1 VVYRCEGDLRPDLL
15 AKILEHGT
23 IKVLCIVNGDLLG
36 NSIVTDDVLPK
47 EFLDGGRGCVR
58 YRLRFNPFSEV
69 LDYDNDKGV
78 VPLCLCKL
86 THDVYAPPL

>member
-1 VVYRCEGDLRPDLL
+1 
-15 AKILEHGT
+15 
-23 IKVLCIVNGDLLG
+23 
-36 NSIVTDDVLPK
+36 VTDDVLPE